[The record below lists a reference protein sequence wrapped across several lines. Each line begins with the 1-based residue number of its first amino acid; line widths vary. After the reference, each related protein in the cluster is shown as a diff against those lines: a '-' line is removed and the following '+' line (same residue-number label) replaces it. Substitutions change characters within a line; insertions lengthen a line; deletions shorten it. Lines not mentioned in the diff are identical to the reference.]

1 MNVPSL
7 NKVGVTHRLYNE
19 LGVIW
24 LLNQGYRLR
33 VDGSSG
39 RVYLVRSLWIA
50 CAGSFKATN
59 PTQSFGRC
67 AKSLQV
73 QPYS

>member
-39 RVYLVRSLWIA
+39 RVYLVRSL
-50 CAGSFKATN
+50 
-59 PTQSFGRC
+59 
-67 AKSLQV
+67 
-73 QPYS
+73 